1 MRKPT
6 ETYRQ
11 KLARQRALEDEAR
24 ALGASRYQSS
34 RPRPWRSEP
43 SSNNSEADLPPGRQ
57 LLKLT
62 VSTLA
67 EAIEEFVSRVGSGG
81 AGRRLDAFAILSNIG
96 AEEAAYLTAR
106 VVLDC
111 SARKMRATA
120 TASAVAN
127 ALIDHIEMTELR
139 QVRRD
144 AFDGLV
150 KANRKSRSHSA
161 KKRRAIRKTMAE
173 HGAHTEYDL
182 KTRLKTGFHLI
193 NLLCDSTGL
202 FVIDEDK
209 QHGKWVRTTEAARHW
224 LEDQHARCE
233 LLEPIHLPMIIPP
246 RPWSSPF
253 KGGYPIPVGGPH
265 PQGDDIA
272 KSLLEFA
279 DGYCIGDLG
288 AGALAVH
295 IAGLFG
301 VDKVSTEERME
312 WFWANETLILDSAIN
327 PLDGQRFWATADS
340 PFMALAACMEWEGYC
355 RDGANH
361 ITRVPISLDGSNSGL
376 QHFSAMLRDEVGG
389 RSVNL
394 LPGDHPED
402 VYADVARTVQAFVDQ
417 SDDPKAQVWKG
428 GKVTRRICK
437 RPCMTFTYSATRFG
451 MTDMIYQTLWEL
463 DDEGSKYLNGDNYEA
478 ALWLSYI
485 LYDAISKV
493 VCSASQAMNWLKE
506 ASQIMS
512 KAGIP
517 IRWTTPVGLPVLQH
531 SPKTKTGKIDI
542 YHRGTRMQVNV
553 RDVRP
558 GIDSKRQ
565 ANSIAPNFIHSMDG
579 SHLMAVA
586 NECATVGIID
596 LAVVHDS
603 FAVHAPF
610 IYKLRSILRDT
621 FADQYTADRLAI
633 LREELAAQL
642 PADKAALLTTP
653 EAIMDELVRISDLG
667 EDLLNRFRDAVA
679 GVDLNAAEIIQQAL
693 QLSNFENNIGVV
705 NSTIAGV
712 GTRTAAL
719 ENQVDSIQGVV
730 DGLLGVGDGQGIA
743 TVIAE
748 ERTQRIDGDNA
759 IVQTVDLIGA
769 KNGSNTGFIVNQN
782 TLRLSPTETIGQRFN
797 AINAAAGDS
806 LSRIIAEETARAT
819 AVAAEAGR
827 INTLITRV
835 GAAESSIASEATART
850 TADTAFAQTLGLLGS
865 KTANGTAFVLD
876 QAKTMVSPT
885 ETLGQK
891 FTAIL
896 SQAANGTQA
905 QVAAETTAR
914 TTAIAAEASAR
925 QALATQVAANL
936 SSAISNEQSARTTA
950 ISAETLVRQQ
960 LATQVGTNTAAIQNE
975 ASARSTADQTFAQ
988 QFSLLGATTAGGSA
1002 WNLNMNTVQIGGG
1015 MSMAIEADPSL
1026 CQPTASQ
1033 LGGAPTDPQR
1043 FDDRALRVSEMD
1055 ATTGSWTLHYM
1066 LDTQLSDAQ
1075 RYPLKTR
1082 DLIVMDIDPKRAPV
1096 ALSYGSSDEQELDFV
1111 SPGFTGDRFYG
1122 PIQKSISEHW
1132 ADYTGSVMHV
1142 DPSGSGSD
1150 ETAYV
1155 VTKYL
1160 EGRIYVRAWGGFRDG
1175 TSEATLNALAELAK
1189 TEEVREVVIEDNFGD
1204 GLYRNYLQPF
1214 LHRRFSTRWR
1224 CGLSGFKVTKQKEL
1238 RIIGALEPTLKQHR
1252 LVMSKDVIQNQL
1264 GQGDYNGLY
1273 QMCRMTSARGA
1284 VKHDDRIDVLA
1295 QAVDHWKAFMNAD
1308 ILKSEANAQAKAAR
1322 EFEKKFFANTPLA
1335 RMFDNRPKRGQG
1347 RRVR

>member
-34 RPRPWRSEP
+34 RPLPWRSEP

-253 KGGYPIPVGGPH
+253 KGGYLTRSPGQRLVKQSYRPYHDDLAVHDMPAVYAAVNAIQNTAWRINQPVFAVMKEIWDHGGQLGGLPARDPRPIPETPTNFHSDEDAKKQWKREAAGLHDLNNKDLSKRLAVSQRIWVAEKFIDEDAIYFPHSLDFRGRVYPIPVGGPH

-642 PADKAALLTTP
+642 PADKAALLP
-653 EAIMDELVRISDLG
+653 
-667 EDLLNRFRDAVA
+667 
-679 GVDLNAAEIIQQAL
+679 AL
-693 QLSNFENNIGVV
+693 PS
-705 NSTIAGV
+705 
-712 GTRTAAL
+712 
-719 ENQVDSIQGVV
+719 
-730 DGLLGVGDGQGIA
+730 
-743 TVIAE
+743 
-748 ERTQRIDGDNA
+748 
-759 IVQTVDLIGA
+759 
-769 KNGSNTGFIVNQN
+769 
-782 TLRLSPTETIGQRFN
+782 
-797 AINAAAGDS
+797 
-806 LSRIIAEETARAT
+806 
-819 AVAAEAGR
+819 
-827 INTLITRV
+827 
-835 GAAESSIASEATART
+835 
-850 TADTAFAQTLGLLGS
+850 LGS
-865 KTANGTAFVLD
+865 LD
-876 QAKTMVSPT
+876 
-885 ETLGQK
+885 
-891 FTAIL
+891 I
-896 SQAANGTQA
+896 ND
-905 QVAAETTAR
+905 
-914 TTAIAAEASAR
+914 
-925 QALATQVAANL
+925 
-936 SSAISNEQSARTTA
+936 
-950 ISAETLVRQQ
+950 VRQSDY
-960 LATQVGTNTAAIQNE
+960 L
-975 ASARSTADQTFAQ
+975 FA
-988 QFSLLGATTAGGSA
+988 
-1002 WNLNMNTVQIGGG
+1002 
-1015 MSMAIEADPSL
+1015 
-1026 CQPTASQ
+1026 
-1033 LGGAPTDPQR
+1033 
-1043 FDDRALRVSEMD
+1043 
-1055 ATTGSWTLHYM
+1055 
-1066 LDTQLSDAQ
+1066 
-1075 RYPLKTR
+1075 
-1082 DLIVMDIDPKRAPV
+1082 
-1096 ALSYGSSDEQELDFV
+1096 
-1111 SPGFTGDRFYG
+1111 
-1122 PIQKSISEHW
+1122 
-1132 ADYTGSVMHV
+1132 
-1142 DPSGSGSD
+1142 
-1150 ETAYV
+1150 
-1155 VTKYL
+1155 
-1160 EGRIYVRAWGGFRDG
+1160 
-1175 TSEATLNALAELAK
+1175 
-1189 TEEVREVVIEDNFGD
+1189 
-1204 GLYRNYLQPF
+1204 
-1214 LHRRFSTRWR
+1214 
-1224 CGLSGFKVTKQKEL
+1224 
-1238 RIIGALEPTLKQHR
+1238 
-1252 LVMSKDVIQNQL
+1252 
-1264 GQGDYNGLY
+1264 
-1273 QMCRMTSARGA
+1273 
-1284 VKHDDRIDVLA
+1284 
-1295 QAVDHWKAFMNAD
+1295 
-1308 ILKSEANAQAKAAR
+1308 
-1322 EFEKKFFANTPLA
+1322 
-1335 RMFDNRPKRGQG
+1335 
-1347 RRVR
+1347 